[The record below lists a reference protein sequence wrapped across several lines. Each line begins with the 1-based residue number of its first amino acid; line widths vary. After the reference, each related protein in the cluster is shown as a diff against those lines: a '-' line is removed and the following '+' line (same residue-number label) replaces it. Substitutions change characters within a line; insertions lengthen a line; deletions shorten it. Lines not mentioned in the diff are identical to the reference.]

1 VLEATGGTVVV
12 LVSRGSEEP
21 HTPPEERA
29 VSSERERRERG
40 PRRYLHEAMA
50 ASDKTTLRHAPA
62 AGDARTVAACVAISA
77 DPGAW
82 FSSASSPLAKR
93 LGSLIRLDDRICM
106 VGGGRIV
113 VLFQGVD
120 PNLHAHVLGA
130 RLARST
136 LEGLSGSGARS
147 PQVTVGMA
155 EGDHGVELLHLTSA
169 AINSSKRWGSVA
181 RSAQGHVATDSAL
194 VVLTTISS
202 AEQSSTKLARRTVTW
217 VSPVATQALQLNMR
231 GAAAS
236 ASVSPGAVFVVD
248 TAPPFRGVPGPAC
261 EAVTSLVE
269 GFGLTVAGTLAPSN
283 IESDLSGMADS
294 GVAEGMALLVVH
306 PGNEVETQEEHTEA
320 LERPAAITHA
330 LRQLGMRVLAV
341 GVGASDIA
349 LAECMLQGAESAFAI
364 RDLPEELTY
373 ALTHAGSD
381 GIRTESNGTQPEH
394 NGQRMDRLA
403 KLLLLTRSE
412 RRVLYHLTTGA
423 TAIEIAEKLV
433 LSLATVRSHIRSIL
447 RKLEVSSQL
456 AAVAIAQG
464 HPVRPS
470 ENDHDRA
477 KRLSQQG
484 AASAPQR

>member
-1 VLEATGGTVVV
+1 MST
-12 LVSRGSEEP
+12 
-21 HTPPEERA
+21 
-29 VSSERERRERG
+29 
-40 PRRYLHEAMA
+40 
-50 ASDKTTLRHAPA
+50 DKPILRHAPA
-62 AGDARTVAACVAISA
+62 PADARTVAACVAVSA
-77 DPGAW
+77 DPGTW
-82 FSSASSPLAKR
+82 FYNASSPLAKR
-93 LGSLIRLDDRICM
+93 LGSLIRPDDRICM
-106 VGGGRIV
+106 VGGGRV
-113 VLFQGVD
+113 VVVFQGVD
-120 PNLHAHVLGA
+120 PNLPAHVLGA

-136 LEGLSGSGARS
+136 LDSLSGSNLPMA
-147 PQVTVGMA
+147 QVTVGMA
-155 EGDHGVELLHLTSA
+155 EGDPGAELTHLAGA
-169 AINSSKRWGSVA
+169 AIKSSKRSGSLGSDEA
-181 RSAQGHVATDSAL
+181 SGADAPAL

-202 AEQSSTKLARRTVTW
+202 AAESATKLARRSVTW
-217 VSPVATQALQLNMR
+217 VSPVATEALQLNR
-231 GAAAS
+231 RRSPAS
-236 ASVSPGAVFVVD
+236 ASVREGAVLVVD
-248 TAPPFRGVPGPAC
+248 TAPPSRGVPGPAC

-269 GFGLTVAGTLAPSN
+269 GFGLAVAGTLAPSN
-283 IESDLSGMADS
+283 IESDLSSLAGSA
-294 GVAEGMALLVVH
+294 VAEVMALLVVH

-330 LRQLGMRVLAV
+330 LRHIGMRVLAV

-349 LAECMLQGAESAFAI
+349 LAECMLQGAESAFTI

-381 GIRTESNGTQPEH
+381 GVRTESNGTQPEH

-470 ENDHDRA
+470 ESEHDRTV
-477 KRLSQQG
+477 RLSQQAAAG
-484 AASAPQR
+484 APPR